1 MKKKNTDPAPV
12 TRRKKGSGT
21 IIVRDGT
28 LKLRWIEDGKVKQE
42 STGLRDTKANR
53 EVAEGMLEKKTQ
65 RGALLSKEEKLTLLI
80 KELEGTKAKITE
92 LKEIA
97 KPRLTLAGLA
107 DAFERSPYRKDCSP
121 KQLAIYLQ
129 QLGAFI
135 RWTGDESIP
144 FAAVNDKMAASY
156 ASYLAQHFSG
166 NTFNKHTNCLA
177 LVWKAVGRT
186 EGIKDNPWS
195 DIERKRIDG
204 HTRRTLT
211 PTEIAKILDLA
222 KGETRDLI
230 LIGLHTGL
238 RLGDACR
245 LRWEAF
251 KADGTIEV
259 PTAKTGA
266 LVKLP
271 ATALLR
277 DLSKKKKKKNGYV
290 LPETAEL
297 YERDNYAVSRRVT
310 TVFRAAGLETVA
322 TNDKWH
328 RDRPDATFHSL
339 RHTFVSRCVEA
350 GIPLEFIK
358 ALVGHSNAT
367 MTSHY
372 SHISPEAMAAAFKKI
387 NP

>member
-1 MKKKNTDPAPV
+1 MSKKNTAPA

-21 IIVRDGT
+21 IIARNGI
-28 LKLRWIEDGKVKQE
+28 LLMRWREDGKVKQE
-42 STGLRDTKANR
+42 STGLADTKTNR
-53 EVAEGMLEKKTQ
+53 EKAEEMLAKKTQ
-65 RGALLSKEEKLTLLI
+65 LGTLLSKEEKLALLI
-80 KELEGTKAKITE
+80 RELEGAKAKIAE
-92 LKEIA
+92 LQEVA
-97 KPRLTLAGLA
+97 KPRLTIAGLA
-107 DAFERSPYRKDCSP
+107 DAFERSPYRKDCSE

-135 RWTGDESIP
+135 KWTGDESIP
-144 FAAVNDKMAASY
+144 FAAVDDRMAASY
-156 ASYLAQHFSG
+156 ASYLAKHFSG

-186 EGIKDNPWS
+186 EGVKDNPWT

-211 PTEIAKILDLA
+211 PAEIAKIRDIA

-251 KADGTIEV
+251 KEDGTIEV

-271 ATALLR
+271 AATLLR
-277 DLSKKKKKKNGYV
+277 DMSAKKKASGYV

-297 YERDNYAVSRRVT
+297 YDRDNSAVSRRVT
-310 TVFRAAGLETVA
+310 TVFRSAGLQTVA

-339 RHTFVSRCVEA
+339 RHTFVSRAIEA
-350 GIPLEFIK
+350 GIPLEFVRE
-358 ALVGHSNAT
+358 LVGHTTQT

-372 SHISPEAMAAAFKKI
+372 SHISPEAMAAAFEKM